1 MCLRTFEPAVLF
13 RQVIRERSIV
23 TSHRS
28 RFTNDERR
36 ITMPTRHGSVT
47 TQSALTVDA
56 IPPIIGVMEDSVRW
70 TIRVSP
76 ETDQAVRLYLGR
88 RGARRADLSRLIEEA
103 LRAQIF
109 EKTVERV
116 KRRTAH
122 VGYAQLKAIVRE
134 AVQYARRTR

>member
-1 MCLRTFEPAVLF
+1 MQHP
-13 RQVIRERSIV
+13 S
-23 TSHRS
+23 
-28 RFTNDERR
+28 
-36 ITMPTRHGSVT
+36 
-47 TQSALTVDA
+47 LTVDT

-116 KRRTAH
+116 KRRTAR
-122 VGYAQLKAIVRE
+122 VGYAQMKAIVRE

>member
-1 MCLRTFEPAVLF
+1 MT
-13 RQVIRERSIV
+13 
-23 TSHRS
+23 T
-28 RFTNDERR
+28 
-36 ITMPTRHGSVT
+36 PTRHGSVA
-47 TQSALTVDA
+47 TQTALTVA
-56 IPPIIGVMEDSVRW
+56 TIPPIIGVMEDSVRW

-76 ETDQAVRLYLGR
+76 ETDQAVRVYLGR
-88 RGARRADLSRLIEEA
+88 RGARRGNLSRLIEEA

>member
-1 MCLRTFEPAVLF
+1 MRVPHART
-13 RQVIRERSIV
+13 
-23 TSHRS
+23 T
-28 RFTNDERR
+28 T
-36 ITMPTRHGSVT
+36 HGSIT
-47 TQSALTVDA
+47 TQSALTVDT
-56 IPPIIGVMEDSVRW
+56 IPPIISVMEDSVRW

-76 ETDQAVRLYLGR
+76 ETDQAVRLFLGR
-88 RGARRADLSRLIEEA
+88 RGAGRGDLSRLIEEA

>member
-1 MCLRTFEPAVLF
+1 MFA
-13 RQVIRERSIV
+13 
-23 TSHRS
+23 
-28 RFTNDERR
+28 NDEPRVAS
-36 ITMPTRHGSVT
+36 PTRHGSVAKPT
-47 TQSALTVDA
+47 ALTVDT
-56 IPPIIGVMEDSVRW
+56 IPSIIGVMEDSVRW

-88 RGARRADLSRLIEEA
+88 SGARRGDLSRLIEEA

-122 VGYAQLKAIVRE
+122 VGYAQLNAIVRE
-134 AVQYARRTR
+134 AVQYACRTR